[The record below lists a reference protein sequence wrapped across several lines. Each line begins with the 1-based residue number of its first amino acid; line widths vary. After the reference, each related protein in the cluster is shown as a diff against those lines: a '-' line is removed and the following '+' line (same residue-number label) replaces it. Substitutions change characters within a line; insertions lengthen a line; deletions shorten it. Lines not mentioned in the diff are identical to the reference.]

1 MEKIYYILKLCRLS
15 FYSSE
20 IFSYEIEE
28 IVEVFFKPFDP
39 PKTKEES
46 KIDNNDEV
54 CLEEQIPEENIK
66 LELSPIQNMNES
78 MPKFGSNEKK
88 MNERIFLDDD
98 KMQEKFDMEENMDM
112 TSKMNF
118 PTIKKPSYQVEN
130 LRLIQLLF
138 SYFEKK
144 TELINPTS
152 AGYFSKLINS
162 LLNKKFDN
170 VSIFI
175 LKTNRFKMMYYI
187 EKNPMAIENI
197 FKFLHLSSVSDFVS
211 RLIRLDNPNLLDEY
225 NKPSPLFLVKLISN
239 YFSQNIGI

>member
-98 KMQEKFDMEENMDM
+98 KMQEKFDMEGNMDM

-187 EKNPMAIENI
+187 EKNTMAIENI
-197 FKFLHLSSVSDFVS
+197 FKFLHLPSVSDFVS

-239 YFSQNIGI
+239 YFSQIVGI